1 MALYSGALQ
10 NESDVKLAIICTEK
24 LPSPAVKGGAIQM
37 MIDGVTPF
45 LKEKYN
51 LTIISV
57 ADEELPNR
65 EIADGVR
72 YIRFPRSEYRQHVAD
87 ELTRHHFDLIHVC
100 NRPKNV
106 LLYHQSSPQSKF
118 VLSLHNE
125 MFAAHKLS
133 DEEGAKVVETLSA
146 ITTVSN
152 FIKKTVVKR
161 FPEAEKKISVV
172 YSGVDLASFPLRQS
186 MVGQQIRSNFRKR
199 YKLED
204 KKVILFV
211 GRLSKTKGP
220 HILIKSLEQLL
231 KVHKDLVLLVVGGKW
246 FSDNGM
252 NKYVYS
258 LYNQAQPFKENIIF
272 TKYIPADFIH
282 EAFLGGDVFV
292 CSSQWNE
299 PLARVHYEAMAA
311 GIPVITT
318 NRGGNAEVILDRYNG
333 LIIEDYNKPSA
344 FTKAIHYCLTE
355 PELTRWMCH
364 NGRRFIEV
372 NFTYKHVSNRL
383 IRVYDHVLS
392 TIPSLLG
399 T

>member
-1 MALYSGALQ
+1 M
-10 NESDVKLAIICTEK
+10 KLAIICTEK
-24 LPSPAVKGGAIQM
+24 LPSPAIKGGAIQM

-45 LKEKYN
+45 LREKYE

-57 ADEELPNR
+57 ADDELPDR
-65 EIADGVR
+65 EIVDGVH
-72 YIRFPRSEYRQHVAD
+72 YIRFPRSEYRQHVAN
-87 ELTRHHFDLIHVC
+87 ELTLHHFDLIHVC

-125 MFAAHKLS
+125 MFADHKLS
-133 DEEGAKVVETLSA
+133 DEEGANVVETVSA

-152 FIKKTVVKR
+152 FIKKTVVER
-161 FPEAEKKISVV
+161 FPEAEKKISIV
-172 YSGVDLASFPLRQS
+172 YSGVDLESFPLRQTKL
-186 MVGQQIRSNFRKR
+186 GQQIRSNFRKR
-199 YKLED
+199 YNIED

-220 HILIKSLEQLL
+220 HILIKSMEQLL
-231 KVHKDLVLLVVGGKW
+231 KVHKDIVLLVVGGKW
-246 FSDNGM
+246 FSDNGI

-258 LYNQAQPFKENIIF
+258 LYQQALPFKEKIIF

-311 GIPVITT
+311 SIPVITT

-333 LIIEDYNKPSA
+333 LIIDDYNKPSS
-344 FTKAIHYCLTE
+344 FSKAIHYCLTE
-355 PELTRWMCH
+355 PELTRWMSH
-364 NGRRFIEV
+364 NGRRFVEI
-372 NFTYKHVSNRL
+372 NFTYKHVSDRL
-383 IRVYDHVLS
+383 IRVYDQIISSVPPQVE
-392 TIPSLLG
+392 T
-399 T
+399 

>member
-1 MALYSGALQ
+1 MALYSGDLQ
-10 NESDVKLAIICTEK
+10 NESDIKLAIICTEK
-24 LPSPAVKGGAIQM
+24 LPSPAIKGGAIQM

-45 LKEKYN
+45 LKEKYK
-51 LTIISV
+51 LTIFSV
-57 ADEELPNR
+57 ADEELADR
-65 EIADGVR
+65 EIVDGVH
-72 YIRFPRSEYRQHVAD
+72 YIRFPRNEYRHHVAN
-87 ELTRHHFDLIHVC
+87 ELTLHHFDLIHVC

-133 DEEGAKVVETLSA
+133 DEEGAEVVETLSA
-146 ITTVSN
+146 VTTVSN
-152 FIKKTVVKR
+152 FIKKTVVER

-172 YSGVDLASFPLRQS
+172 YSGVDLESFPLRQT
-186 MVGQQIRSNFRKR
+186 MVGQQIRNNFRKR
-199 YKLED
+199 YNLED

-220 HILIKSLEQLL
+220 HILIKSMEQLL

-246 FSDNGM
+246 FSDNRM

-258 LYNQAQPFKENIIF
+258 LYKQALPFKEKIIF
-272 TKYIPADFIH
+272 TKYIPSDFIN

-318 NRGGNAEVILDRYNG
+318 NRGGNSEVILHRYNG
-333 LIIEDYNKPSA
+333 LIINDYNNPTA
-344 FTKAIHYCLTE
+344 FSKAIHYCLTE
-355 PELTRWMCH
+355 PELTSRMCH
-364 NGRRFIEV
+364 NGRRFIEI
-372 NFTYKHVSNRL
+372 NFTYRHVYERL
-383 IRVYDHVLS
+383 IRVYDQVIS
-392 TIPSLLG
+392 SVSPPIET
-399 T
+399 